1 MQIYKGYS
9 IIKTKI
15 RDQGSS
21 KDRIPIVLRVE
32 STEGLKDGMLVAVDP
47 EKIELVKAAF
57 REMKTVLPNKTS
69 ESLVDLVT
77 DRNLIVI
84 PSNGVRVK

>member
-1 MQIYKGYS
+1 
-9 IIKTKI
+9 
-15 RDQGSS
+15 
-21 KDRIPIVLRVE
+21 
-32 STEGLKDGMLVAVDP
+32 
-47 EKIELVKAAF
+47 LVKAAF